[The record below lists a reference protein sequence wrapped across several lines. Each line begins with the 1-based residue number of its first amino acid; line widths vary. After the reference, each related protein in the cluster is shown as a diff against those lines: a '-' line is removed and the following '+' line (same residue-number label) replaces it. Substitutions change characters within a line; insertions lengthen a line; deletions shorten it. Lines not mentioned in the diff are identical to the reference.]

1 MPFRRVRAVVVTA
14 LLVIL
19 TAVPRPAH
27 ARPAS
32 APARPALRIAT
43 SGFVDSFNPFTSIYL
58 LPTSTFR
65 YMYENLVAYD
75 QTDGSPTT
83 GLADRWTTAEDGR
96 TWTFRLQD
104 GLTWS
109 DGKPITAE
117 DVVWTYTQMMTNT
130 QMGQA
135 NGSLVANFSKVT
147 APDEHTVI
155 IILKKPQAPNPGVEI
170 PVVPKHVWSKI
181 KEPWKYPNSSNA
193 VGSGPYILDSYRA
206 NQRITFRANPHYW
219 RGAPKI
225 SGLQYIYYTNSDAQ
239 VQALKSGDVDF
250 VTGLS
255 ASQFDALSRV
265 KGVTVHAGT
274 GRRYTAVVLN
284 SGVRTVTGK
293 PFGTGNPAL
302 KDVNVRRAIR
312 QAIDIKTLTNK
323 VLDGQATPATSF
335 IPDAF
340 PKWSLPTDDPVLAK
354 FDPAAARKTL
364 DDAGWQVGT
373 DGVRVK
379 DGKKLALRLM
389 VDSTDSSQQSAA
401 EYLRPWLRNVGI
413 AVSIDATDS
422 DSISTRS
429 TSGDY
434 DMYFSGWSI
443 NPDPDYQLSINTC
456 ATRPTHPDGSGGTSQ
471 DGWCSREFDKLYQQ
485 QRDETDPT
493 KRQTI
498 VRTMLERNYQDASQ
512 VTLWYAKSLE
522 AYRSDR
528 FSGFGLQPKDGGII
542 AKQVGYWG
550 FLDVAPAGARTAT
563 NGTPMTGLAV
573 TGELFVALGV
583 GGIAVHLVHR
593 RNREEVA

>member
-193 VGSGPYILDSYRA
+193 VGSGHTSSTATGP
-206 NQRITFRANPHYW
+206 
-219 RGAPKI
+219 I
-225 SGLQYIYYTNSDAQ
+225 SGSPSEPTRTIGEEHR
-239 VQALKSGDVDF
+239 KSPDCNTSITPTPMLRF
-250 VTGLS
+250 RPSSLVT
-255 ASQFDALSRV
+255 
-265 KGVTVHAGT
+265 
-274 GRRYTAVVLN
+274 
-284 SGVRTVTGK
+284 
-293 PFGTGNPAL
+293 
-302 KDVNVRRAIR
+302 
-312 QAIDIKTLTNK
+312 
-323 VLDGQATPATSF
+323 
-335 IPDAF
+335 
-340 PKWSLPTDDPVLAK
+340 
-354 FDPAAARKTL
+354 
-364 DDAGWQVGT
+364 
-373 DGVRVK
+373 
-379 DGKKLALRLM
+379 
-389 VDSTDSSQQSAA
+389 
-401 EYLRPWLRNVGI
+401 
-413 AVSIDATDS
+413 
-422 DSISTRS
+422 SISSRA
-429 TSGDY
+429 
-434 DMYFSGWSI
+434 
-443 NPDPDYQLSINTC
+443 YQ
-456 ATRPTHPDGSGGTSQ
+456 HPSLTPCQGSKG
-471 DGWCSREFDKLYQQ
+471 
-485 QRDETDPT
+485 
-493 KRQTI
+493 
-498 VRTMLERNYQDASQ
+498 
-512 VTLWYAKSLE
+512 
-522 AYRSDR
+522 
-528 FSGFGLQPKDGGII
+528 
-542 AKQVGYWG
+542 
-550 FLDVAPAGARTAT
+550 
-563 NGTPMTGLAV
+563 
-573 TGELFVALGV
+573 
-583 GGIAVHLVHR
+583 
-593 RNREEVA
+593 